1 MKGGRAYD
9 HPAPLD
15 SGPGWTGPDLCEALS
30 PGLRL
35 LEGGGGPVWCQ
46 LSHGPPALG
55 PPDSKNPPQRHG
67 GSGPLRGSGEAA
79 GGGRQAGLRHREDFD
94 CRLPGGPKENGG
106 WMMAIASRF
115 VIVSLLFLLVFLIGG
130 VFLQIFLSKRES
142 RWPGLVLPLLTFL
155 WSLLGPLNVM
165 DTGSVSRNV
174 LLVLVTLLAGNIPT
188 LVLLAIYWAVR
199 EKRRVR
205 DQIDKMKIDEL

>member
-1 MKGGRAYD
+1 
-9 HPAPLD
+9 
-15 SGPGWTGPDLCEALS
+15 
-30 PGLRL
+30 
-35 LEGGGGPVWCQ
+35 
-46 LSHGPPALG
+46 
-55 PPDSKNPPQRHG
+55 
-67 GSGPLRGSGEAA
+67 
-79 GGGRQAGLRHREDFD
+79 
-94 CRLPGGPKENGG
+94 
-106 WMMAIASRF
+106 MAIASRF

-155 WSLLGPLNVM
+155 WSLLGPLNGM